1 MRPCTRRIMSAE
13 KIIKETSLN
22 DLLVEHAPWCRT
34 TPAALP
40 THIKPLVSLRARLL
54 TVVVSLT
61 AIGLI
66 VASVV
71 TYQQLRSFL
80 VDRVDHQAQGSAEA
94 ISQSID
100 RRRPGPGVLDAISA
114 ASAANPGLYVG
125 SAANGAVQWGVTG
138 TQAGDTQLPQPD
150 LSASHASLA
159 AAANGGP
166 FTVGSVKGDTRY
178 RVQVSPVG
186 DDNTLLLVAAP
197 LKDADATLHR
207 LLIVELAVAAS
218 VLLAVLLLGLWL
230 VRVGLRPLGR
240 IEQTAAAIAGGD
252 LSQRVENDDPRTEV
266 GRLGGALNT
275 MLGQIEEAFD
285 ERTASENRLRRFIA
299 DASHELRTPLAAVRA
314 YAELFDRGARERP
327 DDLERS
333 MNGIQRESRRMGLLV
348 DDLLLLARL
357 DQGRPLERK
366 PVELED
372 VTRDAVEAARML
384 DPGREIEL
392 VAPASVEVQGDRER
406 LRQILDNLLANV
418 RAHTPPGSAATVRV
432 LNRGDSAVI
441 EVADAGHG
449 LSDEQL
455 SHAFERFYRGD
466 SSRSRDAGGAGLGL
480 AIISAIAE
488 SHGGSATVVNEG
500 RDGGQGLTVRVAIP
514 LTAPT
519 VVSAAGAAADENLSP
534 SPL

>member
-1 MRPCTRRIMSAE
+1 MPPRC
-13 KIIKETSLN
+13 
-22 DLLVEHAPWCRT
+22 
-34 TPAALP
+34 
-40 THIKPLVSLRARLL
+40 
-54 TVVVSLT
+54 
-61 AIGLI
+61 
-66 VASVV
+66 
-71 TYQQLRSFL
+71 
-80 VDRVDHQAQGSAEA
+80 
-94 ISQSID
+94 
-100 RRRPGPGVLDAISA
+100 
-114 ASAANPGLYVG
+114 
-125 SAANGAVQWGVTG
+125 
-138 TQAGDTQLPQPD
+138 
-150 LSASHASLA
+150 
-159 AAANGGP
+159 
-166 FTVGSVKGDTRY
+166 
-178 RVQVSPVG
+178 SP
-186 DDNTLLLVAAP
+186 
-197 LKDADATLHR
+197 
-207 LLIVELAVAAS
+207 
-218 VLLAVLLLGLWL
+218 AVLLLGLWL

-240 IEQTAAAIAGGD
+240 IEHTAAAIAGGD

-372 VTRDAVEAARML
+372 VARDAVEAARTL

-392 VAPASVEVQGDRER
+392 DAPVSVEVQGDRER

-432 LNRGDSAVI
+432 LNGGDAAVI
-441 EVADAGHG
+441 EVADAGPG

-466 SSRSRDAGGAGLGL
+466 ARAPATPAAPGSGSRSSRR
-480 AIISAIAE
+480 
-488 SHGGSATVVNEG
+488 
-500 RDGGQGLTVRVAIP
+500 
-514 LTAPT
+514 
-519 VVSAAGAAADENLSP
+519 SP
-534 SPL
+534 SRTAARRRSSTRAATAGRA

>member
-1 MRPCTRRIMSAE
+1 M
-13 KIIKETSLN
+13 
-22 DLLVEHAPWCRT
+22 
-34 TPAALP
+34 
-40 THIKPLVSLRARLL
+40 SLRARLL

-125 SAANGAVQWGVTG
+125 SAANGTVQWGVTG
-138 TQAGDTQLPQPD
+138 SRAGDTQLPQPD

-159 AAANGGP
+159 AAANRGP

-240 IEQTAAAIAGGD
+240 IENTAAAIAGGD

-372 VTRDAVEAARML
+372 VASDAVEAARML

-392 VAPASVEVQGDRER
+392 DR
-406 LRQILDNLLANV
+406 AGV
-418 RAHTPPGSAATVRV
+418 G
-432 LNRGDSAVI
+432 RG
-441 EVADAGHG
+441 AG
-449 LSDEQL
+449 
-455 SHAFERFYRGD
+455 
-466 SSRSRDAGGAGLGL
+466 RSRA
-480 AIISAIAE
+480 
-488 SHGGSATVVNEG
+488 
-500 RDGGQGLTVRVAIP
+500 
-514 LTAPT
+514 
-519 VVSAAGAAADENLSP
+519 AAADPRQPPCERARAHAARLSGHRP
-534 SPL
+534 CAERWRRGGDRGGRCRPGSLGRAALACVRALLPRRQLALTRRGRRRARPRDHLGDRRVPRRLGNGRQRRP